1 MAEKLT
7 RPSQVHAVYSPAMTP
22 ILTLD
27 VPASASI
34 TPAGAFLNR
43 IVRHDVAV
51 DRARGEFDR
60 WCTDRE
66 LREQALRRQMQELR
80 SAVSTVLFRTGKP
93 K

>member
-1 MAEKLT
+1 MT